1 MKKDVFRVR
10 FFFPE
15 AMPDRWEVLTPIF
28 NAASAGGKG
37 DGTLRVNGV
46 FLAVSRSL
54 KEIVPFYCPVAME
67 GLFL

>member
-1 MKKDVFRVR
+1 MKKDVFRVW
-10 FFFPE
+10 FIFPE

-54 KEIVPFYCPVAME
+54 KEIVPFYCPFAME